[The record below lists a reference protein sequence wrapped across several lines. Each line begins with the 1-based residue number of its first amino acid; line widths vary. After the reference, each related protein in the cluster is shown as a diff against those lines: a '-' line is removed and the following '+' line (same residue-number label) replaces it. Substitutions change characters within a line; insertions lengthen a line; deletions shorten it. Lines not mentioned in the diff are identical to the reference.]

1 MDIFILNQNFE
12 AIDVIDNYE
21 SLIWTDRYFEYGDFE
36 LYLPMQRGL
45 LDSLKKD
52 HYLYSRDSEHLMII
66 EDFEITTDAETG
78 SHLRVV
84 GRSLESILDRR
95 IVWGQKTYSGNVQ
108 AIIKSMITD
117 AIIAPEIESRKIENF
132 IFQDS
137 SDESVNGD
145 SIEVQFTGDNL
156 YNSVSLLCQMVGAGF
171 KIVLDSD
178 NNFVFSLYSG
188 QDRSYTQDSNP
199 YVVFSPSFENII
211 DSRYVETNSSYRNVT
226 LVAGEGE
233 GSERKTVT
241 VGEVSGLLRRELF
254 TDARD
259 ISSQTQDGTLTD
271 EQYNAQLTERG
282 NTKLQEY
289 TASTAFDGKAE
300 TTRMFRYG
308 EDFFMGDIVQ
318 IVNEFGMESRAYIT
332 AIIRSQDEYG
342 LAVYPTFETI
352 DNEEKEE

>member
-12 AIDVIDNYE
+12 AIDIVDNYE
-21 SLIWTDRYFEYGDFE
+21 SLIWTDRYYKYGDFE
-36 LYLPMQRGL
+36 LYIPMHRSL
-45 LDSLKKD
+45 LESLKKD
-52 HYLYSRDSEHLMII
+52 HYLYIRDSEHLMII
-66 EDFEITTDAETG
+66 EDFEITTDAEVG

-117 AIIAPEIESRKIENF
+117 AIISPEIESRKIENF

-156 YNSVSLLCQMVGAGF
+156 YDAVSLLCQMVGAGF
-171 KIVLDSD
+171 RIILDSD

-188 QDRSYTQDSNP
+188 QDRSYTQDTNP

-211 DSRYVETNSSYRNVT
+211 DSRYIETNSNCRNVT

-233 GSERKTVT
+233 GSERKTIT
-241 VGEVSGLLRRELF
+241 VGDVSGLLRRELF

-259 ISSQTQDGTLTD
+259 ISSQTDEGTLTD

-282 NTKLQEY
+282 NTTLQEY
-289 TASTAFDGKAE
+289 TTSTAFDGKAE

-318 IVNEFGMESRAYIT
+318 IANEFGMEGRAYIT
-332 AIIRSQDEYG
+332 AIIRSQNEQG